1 MSDQDS
7 LAPRAAAP
15 EHRRMRFAPLA
26 LALLL
31 AAPAFAQAPAPPQ
44 SQASRDLDR
53 AFEALREA
61 PDERGAHMAEMAIRQ
76 IWSRQ
81 ASAAVALLLNR
92 GIRNLRAGQPGDALE
107 DFDAAITLAPLVAD
121 AWHWR
126 AQAHQQVGDRVAAAG
141 DLRECLRLEPRHF
154 AALVSLS
161 RLQEEAG
168 DARGALRSYE
178 AALAIHPRLPGG
190 AERLRELTR
199 AAEGEEM

>member
-1 MSDQDS
+1 MRS
-7 LAPRAAAP
+7 LI
-15 EHRRMRFAPLA
+15 

-31 AAPAFAQAPAPPQ
+31 LTTPLQAQTPAA
-44 SQASRDLDR
+44 RDLDR

-76 IWSRQ
+76 IWARQ

-92 GIRNLRAGQPGDALE
+92 GIRNMRANQPGDALE
-107 DFDAAITLAPLVAD
+107 DFDAAITLAPLAAD

-126 AQAHQQVGDRVAAAG
+126 SQANALVGDRLAAAG

-154 AALVSLS
+154 AALNSLS

-168 DARGALRSYE
+168 DLRGALRSHE
-178 AALAIHPRLPGG
+178 TALAIHPRMPGG
-190 AERLRELTR
+190 NERLRELTR
-199 AAEGEEM
+199 QAEGEEM

>member
-1 MSDQDS
+1 
-7 LAPRAAAP
+7 
-15 EHRRMRFAPLA
+15 MRFAII
-26 LALLL
+26 LLL
-31 AAPAFAQAPAPPQ
+31 AGFPAWAQTPAPAPQTQ
-44 SQASRDLDR
+44 SPRDLDR

-76 IWSRQ
+76 IWARQ

-92 GIRNLRAGQPGDALE
+92 GIRNLRANQPGDALE
-107 DFDAAITLAPLVAD
+107 DFDAAITLAPLAAD

-126 AQAHQQVGDRVAAAG
+126 AQANQLVGDRVAAAG

-168 DARGALRSYE
+168 DARGALRSHE

-199 AAEGEEM
+199 AAEGEAM

>member
-1 MSDQDS
+1 M
-7 LAPRAAAP
+7 
-15 EHRRMRFAPLA
+15 RRILFV
-26 LALLL
+26 LLL
-31 AAPAFAQAPAPPQ
+31 LTSHLLAQTAAPAQTPA
-44 SQASRDLDR
+44 ARDLDR

-61 PDERGAHMAEMAIRQ
+61 PDDRGAQMAEAAIRQ

-92 GIRNLRAGQPGDALE
+92 GIRNLRANQPDDALE

-126 AQAHQQVGDRVAAAG
+126 AQAYAMAGDRLAAAT

-154 AALVSLS
+154 LALVSLS

-168 DARGALRSYE
+168 DLRGALRSYE
-178 AALAIHPRLPGG
+178 TALAIHPRLSGG

-199 AAEGEEM
+199 LAEGEEM

>member
-1 MSDQDS
+1 MRRILLILLT
-7 LAPRAAAP
+7 LASPVLGQNAAP
-15 EHRRMRFAPLA
+15 NT
-26 LALLL
+26 
-31 AAPAFAQAPAPPQ
+31 AA
-44 SQASRDLDR
+44 RDLDR

-61 PDERGAHMAEMAIRQ
+61 PDDRGAQMAEMAIRQ

-81 ASAAVALLLNR
+81 TTAAVALLLNR
-92 GIRNLRAGQPGDALE
+92 GIRNLRARQADDALE

-126 AQAHQQVGDRVAAAG
+126 SQAFAMAGDRLAAAT

-154 AALVSLS
+154 LALVSLS

-168 DARGALRSYE
+168 DLRGALRSYE
-178 AALAIHPRLPGG
+178 TALAIHPRLAGG

-199 AAEGEEM
+199 QAEGEEM

>member
-1 MSDQDS
+1 
-7 LAPRAAAP
+7 
-15 EHRRMRFAPLA
+15 MRFARLPAQLA
-26 LALLL
+26 LAVLLGSAPGL
-31 AAPAFAQAPAPPQ
+31 AQPAPTPAPAQ
-44 SQASRDLDR
+44 SQPARDLDR

-76 IWSRQ
+76 IWARQ

-92 GIRNLRAGQPGDALE
+92 GVRNLRANQPGDALE
-107 DFDAAITLAPLVAD
+107 DFDAAITLAPLAAD

-126 AQAHQQVGDRVAAAG
+126 AQANQLVGDRVAAAG

>member
-1 MSDQDS
+1 
-7 LAPRAAAP
+7 
-15 EHRRMRFAPLA
+15 MRFTCFATI
-26 LALLL
+26 LALLVGG
-31 AAPAFAQAPAPPQ
+31 AAAQTQQAPSPSPQQ
-44 SQASRDLDR
+44 SQAARDLDR

-76 IWSRQ
+76 IWARQ

-92 GIRNLRAGQPGDALE
+92 GIRNLRANQPGDALE
-107 DFDAAITLAPLVAD
+107 DFDAAITLAPLAAD

-126 AQAHQQVGDRVAAAG
+126 AQANQLVGDRVAAAG

-168 DARGALRSYE
+168 DARGALLSYE